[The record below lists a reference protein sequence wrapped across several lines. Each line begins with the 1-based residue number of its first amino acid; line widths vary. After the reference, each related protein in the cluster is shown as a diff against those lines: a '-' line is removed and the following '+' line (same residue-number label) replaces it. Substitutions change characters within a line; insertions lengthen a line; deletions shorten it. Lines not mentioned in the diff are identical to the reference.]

1 MKTQQYNTF
10 LITLLLSTAY
20 TSSANAD
27 WKESLQDMWGDT
39 EEIREK
45 TIDKTKEYSNKAVE
59 TSKEYYN
66 SITENYNPLA
76 EKKTTLISTKI
87 VNEENTQH
95 LKAVW
100 SDVLKNLDQALDIN
114 TQIDQ
119 APESRW
125 FGDDKQS
132 LSEDQIDVFAD
143 IEALL
148 NSPAISANRQHI
160 DKLKQKITQERQ
172 DVAQLKEQ
180 RVVAS
185 GNEKEKLNQKIK
197 QAKHKINGY
206 TNTIAQEKTNLKLRL
221 QEMGLL
227 LSEQQVDV
235 LLSRVDSDDIIK
247 MSVIYD
253 VLTDITNQLMELT
266 QESNEDINQARKYY
280 GMHVVL
286 LKLVMNMQ
294 QSYINQLSNTYL
306 PKINTIR
313 EETAQLSQES
323 KKLLNSTQKQSSRML
338 LQKNLKAQ
346 QLTLKVAN
354 IYAQQLIIQQAKVQK
369 ALNLIKRDYRVAKN
383 TYDTVKL
390 SADLVR
396 LMKTNQASFHALM
409 NIQIPEIVPFENREM
424 QKKFEELSLLLKH

>member
-1 MKTQQYNTF
+1 MNTKQYNIL
-10 LITLLLSTAY
+10 LITLLISTTY
-20 TSSANAD
+20 TGLANAD
-27 WKESLQDMWGDT
+27 WKESLRDMWGST

-45 TIDKTKEYSNKAVE
+45 TVDKTKEYSNKAVE
-59 TSKEYYN
+59 TSKKYYH
-66 SITENYNPLA
+66 SIAENYNSLA
-76 EKKTTLISTKI
+76 EGKTKHISPQIIK
-87 VNEENTQH
+87 EENTQH

-100 SDVLKNLDQALDIN
+100 SDVLQNLDHALDIN
-114 TQIDQ
+114 MQIDQ

-132 LSEDQIDVFAD
+132 LREDQIDVFAD
-143 IEALL
+143 IEILL
-148 NSPAISANRQHI
+148 DSPTISANRQHI
-160 DKLKQKITQERQ
+160 DKLKQKITEERQ
-172 DVAQLKEQ
+172 DIAQLKEQ

-185 GNEKEKLNQKIK
+185 GIEKEKLNKKIQ
-197 QAKHKINGY
+197 QAKHKITDY

-247 MSVIYD
+247 MSIIYD

-280 GMHVVL
+280 GMHVIL
-286 LKLVMNMQ
+286 LKLVMNIQ
-294 QSYINQLSNTYL
+294 QSYINQLSNSYL

-313 EETAQLSQES
+313 EETAQLSQVS
-323 KKLLNSTQKQSSRML
+323 KKLLNTTQKQSSRIL
-338 LQKNLKAQ
+338 LQKNIKAQ

-369 ALNLIKRDYRVAKN
+369 ALNLIRHDYRVAKN

-424 QKKFEELSLLLKH
+424 QKKFEELSILLKH